1 LQAILYAML
10 SAALFGAA
18 LVTTHSGLK
27 YQDAASGAR
36 VSIPTAALLFWL
48 LAPFVDLAGWQA
60 AAIGIFVLVGLF
72 FPAAVTLLTFAAN
85 RRLGPTVTGAIGST
99 APLFAVLSAVLFLD
113 ETLGLRELSA
123 TALIVLGTVALSRH
137 GGADASE
144 QQQGA
149 LWLPWSAAALRA
161 LAQVLSKAGLALWA
175 NPFAAALVGY
185 TLSSAVVWAT
195 ALGRRTRPEFD
206 RHGAAWFAVT
216 GILNGVAVL
225 CLYRALSTGA
235 IVLVSPIVAT
245 YPLFTLM
252 LSALVLRE
260 ERMSGMLIT
269 GVALTVAG
277 VIVLLVQW

>member
-1 LQAILYAML
+1 
-10 SAALFGAA
+10 
-18 LVTTHSGLK
+18 
-27 YQDAASGAR
+27 
-36 VSIPTAALLFWL
+36 
-48 LAPFVDLAGWQA
+48 
-60 AAIGIFVLVGLF
+60 
-72 FPAAVTLLTFAAN
+72 VTLLTFAAN
-85 RRLGPTVTGAIGST
+85 RRLGPTVTGTVGST
-99 APLFAVLSAVLFLD
+99 APLFAVLGAALFLD
-113 ETLGLRELSA
+113 EALGLRELSA
-123 TALIVLGTVALSRH
+123 TALIVLGSVALSRP
-137 GGADASE
+137 GGADAPKR
-144 QQQGA
+144 QQGA

-161 LAQVLSKAGLALWA
+161 LAQVLSKAGLALWP

-195 ALGRRTRPEFD
+195 ALGRRTRPEFN

>member
-1 LQAILYAML
+1 M
-10 SAALFGAA
+10 
-18 LVTTHSGLK
+18 
-27 YQDAASGAR
+27 
-36 VSIPTAALLFWL
+36 
-48 LAPFVDLAGWQA
+48 
-60 AAIGIFVLVGLF
+60 
-72 FPAAVTLLTFAAN
+72 
-85 RRLGPTVTGAIGST
+85 
-99 APLFAVLSAVLFLD
+99 
-113 ETLGLRELSA
+113 
-123 TALIVLGTVALSRH
+123 
-137 GGADASE
+137 
-144 QQQGA
+144 
-149 LWLPWSAAALRA
+149 RA
-161 LAQVLSKAGLALWA
+161 LAQVLSKAGLALWP

>member
-1 LQAILYAML
+1 LQSILYAVL

-27 YQDAASGAR
+27 YLDAASGAR
-36 VSIPTAALLFWL
+36 VSIPSATLLFWL
-48 LAPFVDLAGWQA
+48 LAPFVDLAGWPA

-85 RRLGPTVTGAIGST
+85 QRLGPTVTGTIGST
-99 APLFAVLSAVLFLD
+99 APLFAVLGAAQFLD
-113 ETLGLRELSA
+113 EVLGLRELSA
-123 TALIVLGTVALSRH
+123 TALIVLGSVALSRP
-137 GGADASE
+137 GGADALE
-144 QQQGA
+144 QHQGA

-161 LAQVLSKAGLALWA
+161 LAQVLSKAGLVLWP

-185 TLSSAVVWAT
+185 TISSAVVWAT
-195 ALGRRTRPEFD
+195 ALGRRTRPEFN